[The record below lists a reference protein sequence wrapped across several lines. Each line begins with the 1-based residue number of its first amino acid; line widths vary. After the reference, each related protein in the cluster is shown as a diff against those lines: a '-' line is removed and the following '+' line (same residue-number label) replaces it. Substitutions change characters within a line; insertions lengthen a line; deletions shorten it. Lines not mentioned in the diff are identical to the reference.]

1 MNKKGVLVVFSG
13 FAGSGKGTIMK
24 ELLKR
29 YDNYA
34 FSVSATT
41 RSPRPGE
48 QNGVDYFYITTE
60 EFEKMIEEDALLEY
74 ARYVTNY
81 YGTPRKYV
89 EDQLNAGKDVILEI
103 ETQGALQIKEKYP
116 DALLIFVMPPSVEEI
131 HNRLVKRG
139 TETEEVIMQRMTRG
153 GEEAKVIS
161 KYDYVIIND
170 DLEKCIET
178 VHATVGCSHYA
189 VSRNMDI
196 IDRTQQEFTKF
207 LGGK

>member
-1 MNKKGVLVVFSG
+1 MKDKGVLVVFSG

-41 RSPRPGE
+41 RKPRPGE
-48 QNGVDYFYITTE
+48 KDGVDYFYVTTE
-60 EFEKMIEEDALLEY
+60 EFEKMIDEDALLEY

-103 ETQGALQIKEKYP
+103 ETQGALLVKERFP
-116 DALLIFVMPPSVEEI
+116 DALLVFVMPPSVDEI
-131 HNRLVKRG
+131 HNRLVKRA
-139 TETEEVIMQRMTRG
+139 TETEEVIMQRMKRG
-153 GEEAKVIS
+153 SEEAKVIE
-161 KYDYVIIND
+161 KYDYIIIND

-178 VHATVGCSHYA
+178 VNQTVRCSHFA

-196 IDRTQQEFTKF
+196 IERTQKEFTKF
-207 LGGK
+207 LGGN